1 MERYRPVKNPPP
13 TIAFQKSACKA
24 WKRRADGRTRVELV
38 KCDAEL
44 AQAGEELRFGLAVD
58 GVVDAL
64 VRRRLD
70 VPVRAADAHHL
81 GDFPPVSISYG

>member
-1 MERYRPVKNPPP
+1 M
-13 TIAFQKSACKA
+13 
-24 WKRRADGRTRVELV
+24 WRRELTGVELV
-38 KCDAEL
+38 EGDAEF
-44 AQAGEELRFGLAVD
+44 AEAREELRLDLAVD

-70 VPVRAADAHHL
+70 VPVRLADADNL